1 MSASLVVDLNATTIH
16 FPSIIATGAGSGLAF
31 PGSGSIIGQ
40 SVDLINA
47 NTFCNVYVGGQAVTN
62 QSGQLRVAVQT
73 APADVSGQY
82 TDPTSGLAVL
92 PTWFS
97 SGGILILNSGG
108 VGLGTLGAQTSG
120 QSILSGFFE
129 CAAFQRPQRYAR
141 LITISGDLGYA
152 GPLQAGFISN
162 LKLTGSGGG
171 FSLLPGSGSV
181 SV

>member
-1 MSASLVVDLNATTIH
+1 MSAGLALDLGSTTLAY
-16 FPSIIATGAGSGLAF
+16 PSIIATGAGSGLAF
-31 PGSGSIIGQ
+31 PGSGSLVGG
-40 SVDLINA
+40 SVDLLTA
-47 NTFCNVYVGGQAVTN
+47 NTFCNVYVGGIELTN

-73 APADVSGQY
+73 APADTSGLY

-108 VGLGTLGAQTSG
+108 TGGGTRGAQTSG

-129 CAAFQRPQRYAR
+129 MASFQRPQRYAR
-141 LITISGDLGYA
+141 LVTLSGDLGYA

-162 LKLTGSGGG
+162 LKLIGSGGG
-171 FSLLPGSGSV
+171 FSPAPSSGAV